1 MNKNKVT
8 WEEILQK
15 FDQFEHLLDT
25 NIHDSKLN
33 DFFVNIREDFSNGTF
48 QQCHII
54 EAKNRVTNIIQKIA
68 ERKQD
73 LQQQS
78 NNLIKQRSQFDSYI
92 KVSHINKKN

>member
-1 MNKNKVT
+1 MEKNKVT
-8 WEEILQK
+8 WEEMLQK
-15 FDQFEHLLDT
+15 FDQFEQLLDT

-33 DFFVNIREDFSNGTF
+33 DFFVNIREGFSNGTF
-48 QQCHII
+48 QQQHIV